1 MAVLSVEHDDILFLG
16 RPLCEWDVFNVI
28 YFTVLGIFLLL
39 QIFVPECS
47 HKRSYQ
53 VGSYHFNWEF
63 YNDISLY
70 LMIYFSRS
78 LYSDPRSSHDVLYW
92 IFLVAAILI
101 IFSFLIKKE
110 KEEKSEE

>member
-1 MAVLSVEHDDILFLG
+1 MSMMIFFSSVD
-16 RPLCEWDVFNVI
+16 PYAKWDVFNVI
-28 YFTVLGIFLLL
+28 YFTVLGIFLFL

-47 HKRSYQ
+47 HKRSYP

-70 LMIYFSRS
+70 MMFYFLRTFSS
-78 LYSDPRSSHDVLYW
+78 GPRSSHDVLYW

>member
-1 MAVLSVEHDDILFLG
+1 M
-16 RPLCEWDVFNVI
+16 
-28 YFTVLGIFLLL
+28 
-39 QIFVPECS
+39 
-47 HKRSYQ
+47 
-53 VGSYHFNWEF
+53 
-63 YNDISLY
+63 Y

-78 LYSDPRSSHDVLYW
+78 LYSGPRSSHDVLYW